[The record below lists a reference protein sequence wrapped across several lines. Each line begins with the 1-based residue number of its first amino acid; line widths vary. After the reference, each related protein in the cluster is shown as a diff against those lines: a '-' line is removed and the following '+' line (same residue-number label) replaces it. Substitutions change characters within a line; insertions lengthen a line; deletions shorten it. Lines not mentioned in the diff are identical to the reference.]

1 MILKDIR
8 PNFIQ
13 GKRIITDVFVRG
25 LSIQDDV
32 DVCDAHGRYS
42 LFWLYI

>member
-1 MILKDIR
+1 MIFQYPS

-32 DVCDAHGRYS
+32 DVCDAHGK
-42 LFWLYI
+42 